1 MPDFGGKTHKNQL
14 EMQIVILIQSKV
26 SQLKGKQLENAKCAP
41 WVNSCELC
49 FGKLRLLK
57 KFLNARLRTCW
68 ISKQC
73 FIRLYMQPRLAS
85 LCLFTY
91 RLKLPFFATPSG

>member
-14 EMQIVILIQSKV
+14 EMQIVILIQSKE

-49 FGKLRLLK
+49 FGKLRLLE
-57 KFLNARLRTCW
+57 KFLNARLLVPVGFRSSVSSGFTC
-68 ISKQC
+68 
-73 FIRLYMQPRLAS
+73 RHD
-85 LCLFTY
+85 
-91 RLKLPFFATPSG
+91 

>member
-49 FGKLRLLK
+49 FGKLRLLE
-57 KFLNARLRTCW
+57 KFLNARLLVPVGFRSSVSLGFTC
-68 ISKQC
+68 SHD
-73 FIRLYMQPRLAS
+73 
-85 LCLFTY
+85 
-91 RLKLPFFATPSG
+91 